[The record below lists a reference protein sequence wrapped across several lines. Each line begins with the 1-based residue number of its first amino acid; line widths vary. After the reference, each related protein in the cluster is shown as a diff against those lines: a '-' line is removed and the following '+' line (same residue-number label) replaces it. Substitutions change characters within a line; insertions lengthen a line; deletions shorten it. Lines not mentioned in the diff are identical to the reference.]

1 MNGSLARRR
10 VLLRQL
16 KRLESTNEFSGVVRE
31 GAEEVL
37 APPELLGSEKEQEE
51 KKAKYALKYGTPN
64 QNPNEDSA
72 SSE

>member
-1 MNGSLARRR
+1 MNGPLARRR

-31 GAEEVL
+31 GAEEAL
-37 APPELLGSEKEQEE
+37 APPELVGSEQEE

-64 QNPNEDSA
+64 QNPNEDSE